1 MARIGSERP
10 VQPEDIRAARRFYQ
24 IKHWKGQR
32 YVAKWPGKRKLPPS
46 DKARAWMDQ
55 FGCLG
60 FFTKIP
66 DARVFDPAKNMAKGT
81 GWLPRDV
88 LAAAA
93 NGHLFFDEGSIKIT
107 TPTVSVKRTSGQV
120 FTPNT
125 MNVLT
130 PNAIEWDNNNFW
142 NAVTNPTRLTVRSSG
157 LYLIA
162 WNITY
167 EAKTQAP
174 ATIAEL
180 KVNGVIINDNIECG
194 VASTA
199 LNNMG
204 ALLWY
209 FQDNDYLEMFSYYN
223 PTSRNTTLSHLQ
235 LVGITP
241 EVV

>member
-1 MARIGSERP
+1 MARLESDRQ
-10 VQPEDIRAARRFYQ
+10 VQPEDLRAARRFYQ
-24 IKHWKGQR
+24 IKTWKGQR
-32 YVAKWPGKRKLPPS
+32 YISKWPRKRGLPPS

-66 DARVFDPAKNMAKGT
+66 EPRVFDQAVKMAKGT
-81 GWLPRDV
+81 GWYARDV

-93 NGHLFFDEGSIKIT
+93 NGHLFFDQGSIKIT
-107 TPTVSVKRTSGQV
+107 TPTVSVKRTAGQV

-125 MNVLT
+125 INVLT

-162 WNITY
+162 WNILY
-167 EAKTQAP
+167 EAKTTIP

-180 KVNGVIINDNIECG
+180 KVNGLIINDAIQTG
-194 VASTA
+194 AASTA
-199 LNNMG
+199 LNNVGCMI
-204 ALLWY
+204 WY
-209 FQDNDYLEMFSYYN
+209 FRDNDYLEMFSYYN
-223 PTSRNTTLSHLQ
+223 PTSRATQLMHLQ